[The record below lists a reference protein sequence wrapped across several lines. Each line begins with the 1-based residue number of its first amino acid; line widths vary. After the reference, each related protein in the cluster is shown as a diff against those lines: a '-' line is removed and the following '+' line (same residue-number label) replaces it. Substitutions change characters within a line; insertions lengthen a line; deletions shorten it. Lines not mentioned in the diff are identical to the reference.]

1 MTRYSDMATT
11 VDSKSTTFR
20 TFLARKRLAA
30 NKKREEDNC
39 GTVRGANG
47 NINRNQKESKIIQ
60 EEAFRHAV
68 NINMKSLQIKKDF
81 QEAADDKEGVKRT
94 SPTRL

>member
-30 NKKREEDNC
+30 NKKSEEDNC
-39 GTVRGANG
+39 GIVRGANG
-47 NINRNQKESKIIQ
+47 NINRKQ
-60 EEAFRHAV
+60 
-68 NINMKSLQIKKDF
+68 
-81 QEAADDKEGVKRT
+81 
-94 SPTRL
+94 